1 MLTSFVG
8 VVLTFLLG
16 GPGTDV
22 PPEQEIS
29 VQQQE
34 SVDHTPADQTL
45 PPAGGFFQ
53 QYGCRT
59 VTCPW
64 FTQTCSCTTCCPGGI
79 CSTTCSPL
87 GCSC

>member
-8 VVLTFLLG
+8 VVFAFLLG
-16 GPGTDV
+16 GSGAVVALQPDV
-22 PPEQEIS
+22 Q
-29 VQQQE
+29 VQQLE
-34 SVDHTPADQTL
+34 SVDQTPADQTL
-45 PPAGGFFQ
+45 PPADGFFQ

-59 VTCPW
+59 ITCPW

-79 CSTTCSPL
+79 CTTTCTPM